1 MMQPEST
8 ASDQPAIAVGALD
21 GDISDEEANA
31 EIDIPEARPTTS
43 PRASVVP
50 SPVKAAEGEDTTPS
64 VRKAVDKAAEILR
77 ELRDTE

>member
-8 ASDQPAIAVGALD
+8 APDQPAIAVGTLD

-31 EIDIPEARPTTS
+31 EIDITEVRPTAPPRVSVAPSAAKPPEA
-43 PRASVVP
+43 
-50 SPVKAAEGEDTTPS
+50 EDTTPS